1 MSTTIGICRK
11 CATMTDNSF
20 TPLCDKC
27 AKSKPF
33 IATTTSQAGYCGK
46 CGAPYFFD
54 NQVTDFPR
62 PRPTCACWNLPMTR
76 TTTGSNT

>member
-1 MSTTIGICRK
+1 
-11 CATMTDNSF
+11 MTPEKSMTENQF
-20 TPLCDKC
+20 TWLCDKC
-27 AKSKPF
+27 ADSKPF
-33 IATTTSQAGYCGK
+33 TPTVTAISQAGHCGK

-62 PRPTCACWNLPMTR
+62 PRPTCACWNLPITK